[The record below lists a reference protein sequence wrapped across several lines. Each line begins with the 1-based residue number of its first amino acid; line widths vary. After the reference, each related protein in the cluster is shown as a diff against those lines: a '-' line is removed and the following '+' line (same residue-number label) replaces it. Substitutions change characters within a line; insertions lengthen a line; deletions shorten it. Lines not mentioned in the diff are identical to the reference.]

1 MIDHRSRPLRAGPS
15 NAGRPVIFGE
25 VLFDQFADGSCVL
38 GGAPLNV
45 AWHLRGFGLNP
56 LFISRVGDDAL
67 GEQML
72 AVMMTWGMDISGIQ
86 ADTAR
91 PTGTVQVALKNG
103 QPTFYIVPD
112 QAYDFIDAG
121 AAIAA
126 IAGTPLSMLYHGTL
140 GARQTVSRGAL
151 DALRRQTN
159 MPRFVDINLRPP
171 WSTMEL
177 ATNALYNAERVKVN
191 DDEIKQIASYE
202 RLPGANPHELAAVLR
217 RHFRI
222 GMLIVTCG
230 EQGAFIDT
238 AQGIDAGKPVKV
250 KRLVDTVGAGDAFCA
265 VSILGLTGGWP
276 IATILARALA
286 FASAIC
292 SVRGATTTN
301 QGLYASY
308 IEQWERDGGR

>member
-1 MIDHRSRPLRAGPS
+1 MVRPSSGRDTPRRPL
-15 NAGRPVIFGE
+15 VFGE
-25 VLFDQFADGSCVL
+25 VLFDQFADGSSVL
-38 GGAPLNV
+38 GGAPFNV
-45 AWHLRGFGLNP
+45 AWHLQGFGLDP
-56 LFISRVGDDAL
+56 LLISRVGDDAL

-72 AVMMTWGMDISGIQ
+72 AAMMIWGMDISGIQ
-86 ADTAR
+86 TDTAH

-103 QPTFYIVPD
+103 QPTFFIVPD

-140 GARQTVSRGAL
+140 GARQPVSRGAL

-159 MPRFVDINLRPP
+159 VPRFVDINLRPP

-177 ATNALYNAERVKVN
+177 ATNALYDALRVKVN
-191 DDEIKQIASYE
+191 NDEIKQIASYE
-202 RLPGANPHELAAVLR
+202 RLPDANSHELAAALR

-222 GMLIVTCG
+222 GMLMVTCG

-250 KRLVDTVGAGDAFCA
+250 KRLVDTVGAGDAFSA

-276 IATILARALA
+276 VATILARALA

-292 SVRGATTTN
+292 GVRGATTTN

-308 IEQWERDGGR
+308 IDQWERDAGR